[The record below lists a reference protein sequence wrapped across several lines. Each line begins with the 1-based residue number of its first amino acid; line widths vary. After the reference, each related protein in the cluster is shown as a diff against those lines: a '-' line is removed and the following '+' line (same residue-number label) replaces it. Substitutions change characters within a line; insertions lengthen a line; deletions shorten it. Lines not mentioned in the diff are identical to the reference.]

1 MLSLISNIRTNRI
14 KKKVVVGFKSDLDN
28 YSTDNLV
35 PQNELEENIIYF
47 YTPNELKKKYGN
59 VKNIENKIRI
69 GGLVLEDS
77 VVINKNE
84 SIFEITDKKDNIK
97 VFFKGQLPDLFR
109 EGQGIVAEGIL
120 KDNKLIANQVL
131 AKHDENYMPP
141 EVADALIKSGVWQG
155 EKKK

>member
-1 MLSLISNIRTNRI
+1 MNPKYKRLLILFLILSILGVAT
-14 KKKVVVGFKSDLDN
+14 K
-28 YSTDNLV
+28 LV
-35 PQNELEENIIYF
+35 LMALKENIIYF

-77 VVINKNE
+77 IVINKNE

>member
-1 MLSLISNIRTNRI
+1 MNPKYKRLLILVLILSILGLAT
-14 KKKVVVGFKSDLDN
+14 K
-28 YSTDNLV
+28 LV
-35 PQNELEENIIYF
+35 LMALKENIVYF

-59 VKNIENKIRI
+59 VNNIDNKIRI

-77 VVINKNE
+77 VIIDKNT
-84 SIFEITDKKDNIK
+84 SIFEITDKKDVIK

-120 KDNKLIANQVL
+120 KDNKLIASQVL

-141 EVADALIKSGVWQG
+141 EVADALIKNGVWKG
-155 EKKK
+155 EEKK

>member
-1 MLSLISNIRTNRI
+1 MNPKYKRLIILILILSILGLAT
-14 KKKVVVGFKSDLDN
+14 K
-28 YSTDNLV
+28 LV
-35 PQNELEENIIYF
+35 LMALNENIIYF

-59 VKNIENKIRI
+59 VKNIDNKIRI

-77 VVINKNE
+77 VIIDKNT
-84 SIFEITDKKDNIK
+84 SIFEITDEKDVIK

-120 KDNKLIANQVL
+120 KDNKLIASQVL

-141 EVADALIKSGVWQG
+141 EVADALIKNGVWKG
-155 EKKK
+155 EEKK

>member
-1 MLSLISNIRTNRI
+1 MNPKYKRLLILFLILSILGVAT
-14 KKKVVVGFKSDLDN
+14 K
-28 YSTDNLV
+28 LV
-35 PQNELEENIIYF
+35 LMALEENIIYF

-59 VKNIENKIRI
+59 VKNIDNKIRI

-77 VVINKNE
+77 VIIDKNT
-84 SIFEITDKKDNIK
+84 SIFEITDKKDVIK

-120 KDNKLIANQVL
+120 KDNKLIASQVL

-141 EVADALIKSGVWQG
+141 EVADALIKNGVWKG
-155 EKKK
+155 EEKK

>member
-1 MLSLISNIRTNRI
+1 MNPKYKRLIILILILSILGLAT
-14 KKKVVVGFKSDLDN
+14 K
-28 YSTDNLV
+28 LV
-35 PQNELEENIIYF
+35 LMALKENIIYF

-59 VKNIENKIRI
+59 VKNIDNKIRI

-77 VVINKNE
+77 IIIDKNT
-84 SIFEITDKKDNIK
+84 SIFEITDKKDVIK

-120 KDNKLIANQVL
+120 KDNKLIASQVL

-141 EVADALIKSGVWQG
+141 EVADALIKNGVWKG
-155 EKKK
+155 EEKK

>member
-1 MLSLISNIRTNRI
+1 MKPKYKRLLILFLILSILGLAT
-14 KKKVVVGFKSDLDN
+14 K
-28 YSTDNLV
+28 LV
-35 PQNELEENIIYF
+35 LMALEENIIYF

-69 GGLVLEDS
+69 GGLVLENS

>member
-1 MLSLISNIRTNRI
+1 MNPKYKRLLILFLILSILGLAT
-14 KKKVVVGFKSDLDN
+14 K
-28 YSTDNLV
+28 LV
-35 PQNELEENIIYF
+35 LMALEENIIYF

-69 GGLVLEDS
+69 GGLVLENS

>member
-1 MLSLISNIRTNRI
+1 MFPKFKVNLMKPKYKRLLILFLILSILGLAT
-14 KKKVVVGFKSDLDN
+14 K
-28 YSTDNLV
+28 LV
-35 PQNELEENIIYF
+35 LMALKENIIYF

-141 EVADALIKSGVWQG
+141 EVKKALE
-155 EKKK
+155 EK

>member
-1 MLSLISNIRTNRI
+1 MAL
-14 KKKVVVGFKSDLDN
+14 K
-28 YSTDNLV
+28 
-35 PQNELEENIIYF
+35 ENIVYF

-59 VKNIENKIRI
+59 VKNIDNKIRI
-69 GGLVLEDS
+69 GGLVLENS

>member
-1 MLSLISNIRTNRI
+1 MNPKYKRLLILFLILSILGLAT
-14 KKKVVVGFKSDLDN
+14 K
-28 YSTDNLV
+28 LV
-35 PQNELEENIIYF
+35 LMALKENIIYF

-59 VKNIENKIRI
+59 VKNIEYKIRI

-77 VVINKNE
+77 VVIDKNE

-141 EVADALIKSGVWQG
+141 EVKAALE
-155 EKKK
+155 EK

>member
-1 MLSLISNIRTNRI
+1 MNPKYKRLLILFLILSILGVAT
-14 KKKVVVGFKSDLDN
+14 K
-28 YSTDNLV
+28 LV
-35 PQNELEENIIYF
+35 LMALEENIIYF

-77 VVINKNE
+77 VVINKNV
-84 SIFEITDKKDNIK
+84 SMFEITDKKDNIK

-109 EGQGIVAEGIL
+109 EGQGIVAEGVL

>member
-1 MLSLISNIRTNRI
+1 MKPKYKRLLILFLILSILGVAT
-14 KKKVVVGFKSDLDN
+14 K
-28 YSTDNLV
+28 LV
-35 PQNELEENIIYF
+35 LMALKENIIYF

-141 EVADALIKSGVWQG
+141 EVKEALK
-155 EKKK
+155 EK

>member
-1 MLSLISNIRTNRI
+1 MNPKYKRLIILILILSILGLAT
-14 KKKVVVGFKSDLDN
+14 K
-28 YSTDNLV
+28 LV
-35 PQNELEENIIYF
+35 LMALKENIIYF

-59 VKNIENKIRI
+59 VKNIDNKIRI

-77 VVINKNE
+77 VIIDKNT
-84 SIFEITDKKDNIK
+84 SIFEITDKKDVIK

-120 KDNKLIANQVL
+120 KDSKLIASQVL

-141 EVADALIKSGVWQG
+141 EVADALIKNGVWKG
-155 EKKK
+155 EEKK

>member
-1 MLSLISNIRTNRI
+1 MNPKYKRLLILFLILSILGLAT
-14 KKKVVVGFKSDLDN
+14 K
-28 YSTDNLV
+28 LV
-35 PQNELEENIIYF
+35 LMALEENIIYF

-59 VKNIENKIRI
+59 VKDIENKIRI

>member
-1 MLSLISNIRTNRI
+1 MA
-14 KKKVVVGFKSDLDN
+14 
-28 YSTDNLV
+28 
-35 PQNELEENIIYF
+35 LEENIIYF

-59 VKNIENKIRI
+59 VKNIDNKIRI
-69 GGLVLEDS
+69 GGLVLENS

>member
-1 MLSLISNIRTNRI
+1 MNPKYKRLLILFLILSILGVAT
-14 KKKVVVGFKSDLDN
+14 K
-28 YSTDNLV
+28 LV
-35 PQNELEENIIYF
+35 LMALKENIIYF
-47 YTPNELKKKYGN
+47 YTPNELKKKDGN

-155 EKKK
+155 GKKK

>member
-1 MLSLISNIRTNRI
+1 MNPKYKRLLILFLILSILGVAT
-14 KKKVVVGFKSDLDN
+14 K
-28 YSTDNLV
+28 LV
-35 PQNELEENIIYF
+35 LMALKENIIYF

-59 VKNIENKIRI
+59 VKYIENKIRI

-77 VVINKNE
+77 VIIDKNE

-109 EGQGIVAEGIL
+109 EGQGIVAEGFL

>member
-1 MLSLISNIRTNRI
+1 MKPKYKRLLILFLILSILGVAT
-14 KKKVVVGFKSDLDN
+14 K
-28 YSTDNLV
+28 LV
-35 PQNELEENIIYF
+35 LMALEENIIYF

-59 VKNIENKIRI
+59 VKNIENKIRS
-69 GGLVLEDS
+69 GGLVLEDTG
-77 VVINKNE
+77 VINKNE

-109 EGQGIVAEGIL
+109 EGQGIVAEGIFQ
-120 KDNKLIANQVL
+120 DNKLIANQVL

>member
-1 MLSLISNIRTNRI
+1 MNPKYKRLIILILILSILGLAT
-14 KKKVVVGFKSDLDN
+14 K
-28 YSTDNLV
+28 LV
-35 PQNELEENIIYF
+35 LMALKENIIYF

-59 VKNIENKIRI
+59 VKNIDNKIRI

-77 VVINKNE
+77 VIIDKNT
-84 SIFEITDKKDNIK
+84 SIFKITDKKDVIK

-120 KDNKLIANQVL
+120 KDNKLIASQVL

-141 EVADALIKSGVWQG
+141 EVADALIKNGVWKG
-155 EKKK
+155 EEKK

>member
-1 MLSLISNIRTNRI
+1 MNPKYKRLLILFLILSILGVAT
-14 KKKVVVGFKSDLDN
+14 K
-28 YSTDNLV
+28 LV
-35 PQNELEENIIYF
+35 LMALKENIIYF

-69 GGLVLEDS
+69 GGLVLQDS
-77 VVINKNE
+77 VIINKNE

>member
-1 MLSLISNIRTNRI
+1 MNPKYKRLIILILVLSILGLAT
-14 KKKVVVGFKSDLDN
+14 K
-28 YSTDNLV
+28 LV
-35 PQNELEENIIYF
+35 LMALKENIIYF

-59 VKNIENKIRI
+59 VKNIDNKIRI

-77 VVINKNE
+77 VIIDNNT
-84 SIFEITDKKDNIK
+84 SIFEITDKKDVIK

-120 KDNKLIANQVL
+120 KDNKLIASQVL

-141 EVADALIKSGVWQG
+141 EVADALIKNGVWKG
-155 EKKK
+155 EEKK

>member
-1 MLSLISNIRTNRI
+1 MKPKYKRLLILFLILSILGVAT
-14 KKKVVVGFKSDLDN
+14 K
-28 YSTDNLV
+28 LV
-35 PQNELEENIIYF
+35 LMALKENIIYF

-59 VKNIENKIRI
+59 VKNIDNKIRI

-84 SIFEITDKKDNIK
+84 SIFEITDKKDKIK

-155 EKKK
+155 KKKK